1 MGEIS
6 APNTMKQARGEEL
19 IKLFTFSAGFACRAR
34 DNVFH
39 SSYLKSHNEL
49 FRPRTDVQAVLNCW
63 PSEFNFVSP
72 PLQCNVRQKAVIFNR
87 LR

>member
-34 DNVFH
+34 GNVFH

-63 PSEFNFVSP
+63 PSEFNFVSTLFS
-72 PLQCNVRQKAVIFNR
+72 PLQCNIRQKAVD
-87 LR
+87 L